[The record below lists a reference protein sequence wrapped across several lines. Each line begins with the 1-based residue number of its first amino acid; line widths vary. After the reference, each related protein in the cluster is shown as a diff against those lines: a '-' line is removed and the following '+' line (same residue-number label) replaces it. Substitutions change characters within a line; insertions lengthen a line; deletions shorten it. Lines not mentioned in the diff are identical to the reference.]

1 MYETIYHYDDSASTT
16 PRIASSTTA
25 LSTSTPPGIAT
36 TTDIV
41 ILPTYTAGEVLIS
54 FFLFVLILLQLLQML
69 LRALDRV
76 KTKRKYLGYA
86 GGDVEIRD
94 DI

>member
-1 MYETIYHYDDSASTT
+1 MYETTYHYDPLASTT
-16 PRIASSTTA
+16 SQIASSTTV
-25 LSTSTPPGIAT
+25 LSTSTVPQIAT

-54 FFLFVLILLQLLQML
+54 LFLFCLILIQLLQML
-69 LRALDRV
+69 LSALDRV
-76 KTKRKYLGYA
+76 QTKRKYLGYN
-86 GGDVEIRD
+86 GGDVEIRN